1 MEDGLGA
8 RFWLGLAGFT
18 IALGIVL
25 LIVFLIFTRAFY
37 AWGAF
42 GVFVVVA
49 VVLLGIAWIY
59 DKRQQREAEKWED

>member
-1 MEDGLGA
+1 MEDGLGFK
-8 RFWLGLAGFT
+8 FWAGLAGFT
-18 IALGIVL
+18 LALGIVL

-42 GVFVVVA
+42 GTLVVIA
-49 VVLLGIAWIY
+49 VLLLGVAWIY